1 MNEFQHISNACLFL
15 ESITYLLEYTSLA
28 PLLSARHR
36 IKLSHPIFVF
46 IVNMSAILLASLLT
60 SAATAPPAAE
70 HSGSLVE
77 PALHKG
83 IQEVSSGACSS
94 GWVDASFVEM
104 GCLYF
109 NSTEAKTWDDS
120 VISCQMATPNASL
133 VEILTENQMAFVQM
147 EIELLEAHEGKH
159 YWWTGATDVGING
172 RWFWA
177 PSLSPVEEFMWAPGY
192 PKNDLTSNCMMIH
205 YGLDAGY
212 NQVCDWTSAYPL
224 CQLK

>member
-1 MNEFQHISNACLFL
+1 MG
-15 ESITYLLEYTSLA
+15 
-28 PLLSARHR
+28 
-36 IKLSHPIFVF
+36 
-46 IVNMSAILLASLLT
+46 IVIMPAILLASHLVLT
-60 SAATAPPAAE
+60 SAASALPAE
-70 HSGSLVE
+70 DPDRLQV
-77 PALHKG
+77 PALLEG
-83 IQEVSSGACSS
+83 LQGASSGACPS

-109 NSTEAKTWDDS
+109 NSTKAETWDDS

-172 RWFWA
+172 KWFWA
-177 PSLSPVEEFMWAPGY
+177 PSLSPVEDFVWGAGY
-192 PKNDLTSNCMMIH
+192 PSTTHQNNCMMIH
-205 YGLDAGY
+205 PTYDAGY
-212 NQVCDWTSAYPL
+212 NQYRDFTNACPI